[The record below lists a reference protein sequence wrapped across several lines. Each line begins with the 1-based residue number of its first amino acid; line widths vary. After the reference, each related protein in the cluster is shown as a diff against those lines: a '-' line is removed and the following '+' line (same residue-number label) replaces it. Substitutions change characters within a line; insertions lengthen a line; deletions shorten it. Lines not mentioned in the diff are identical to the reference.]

1 MHSHRIPNSDLTI
14 AIRDRLNNL
23 QDIWKPGVAAIQRRL
38 HAHERALRLLIRATM
53 VLGVVATTG
62 LVFAWNA
69 TPSPQGLA
77 TWVHTQDTLHHA
89 PYTTYAAINPTMDHA
104 LVAIEDE
111 RFYTHHGID
120 TIGLLRAAW
129 DDLKARQFIEG
140 GSTLTGQLA
149 KNAYLQG
156 NDRSVGRKL
165 EDLILAVKIE
175 QRYSKSQILELYLNL
190 VYFGDGAY
198 GIGAASQHY
207 FGVSPAQLDVAQS
220 SLLAGLVQAP
230 SAYDPYCHPQ
240 LARVR
245 QMAVL
250 AGMVAEGYITP
261 SQERAAAQQ
270 APGLRPAFTPSQP
283 DRYC

>member
-156 NDRSVGRKL
+156 NDRSVRAKIGGSDTGSENRATL
-165 EDLILAVKIE
+165 FQITNSGVVFESGLFWRWRLWDWRCLSALFWGQPRSARCGAILVAGGV
-175 QRYSKSQILELYLNL
+175 
-190 VYFGDGAY
+190 GA
-198 GIGAASQHY
+198 GPEC
-207 FGVSPAQLDVAQS
+207 V
-220 SLLAGLVQAP
+220 
-230 SAYDPYCHPQ
+230 
-240 LARVR
+240 
-245 QMAVL
+245 
-250 AGMVAEGYITP
+250 
-261 SQERAAAQQ
+261 
-270 APGLRPAFTPSQP
+270 
-283 DRYC
+283 